1 MLGSGHYFLKILYTL
16 VKVEIQKRNDDQGRL
31 KDKVHKT
38 ITIAAEKII
47 KSSKKQ
53 TGNFFLEVKPSHF
66 ICTLF

>member
-47 KSSKKQ
+47 KK
-53 TGNFFLEVKPSHF
+53 F
-66 ICTLF
+66 